1 MSAKHMDL
9 HPESQHA
16 MKEMNERD
24 LLSIQGTLKV
34 DLVDTANLP
43 TLSLSSPPPSS
54 PVVPAGKNIAIHPQP
69 VESLG
74 GGGDDGCLP
83 LAAAPVKSAPGLNAE
98 QMQHV
103 SSAAASYC
111 AAPPQTCNNVPLTK
125 LPEGLTQNLRPV
137 GVVLSNHLL
146 CVCLCLQRNNVLV
159 TKLPEG
165 LTQNLR
171 PVGEVRGELVYEIPA
186 DSFTL
191 SDSAAPPPSQNKKKS
206 NRKPKCEDKQ
216 DDIKMPL
223 NAFMLFLKEKRL
235 KLAAELA
242 MTESAV
248 VNAVLGHRWRT
259 LSKEEK
265 AKYYE
270 AARKEKELHEQQYP
284 DWSPHSGKK
293 KKKEKPK
300 HHKKKSSPSVK

>member
-1 MSAKHMDL
+1 MDL

-43 TLSLSSPPPSS
+43 TLSPSSPPPSS

-83 LAAAPVKSAPGLNAE
+83 LAAAPVKSAQGLNVE

-137 GVVLSNHLL
+137 GVVYGELVYEVPADVILFISAAE
-146 CVCLCLQRNNVLV
+146 LQTRNNVLV

-171 PVGEVRGELVYEIPA
+171 PVGVVRGELVYEIPA

-206 NRKPKCEDKQ
+206 EKPKYEDKQ

-270 AARKEKELHEQQYP
+270 AARKEKELHEQRYP
-284 DWSPHSGKK
+284 DWSPCSGKK

-300 HHKKKSSPSVK
+300 HHKKK